1 MSTIFSKII
10 KREIPGHFIYEDDI
24 CVAIMDKFPAVEGQS
39 MVILKR
45 EVDYIFSVDDT
56 EYEHVFKVAKKIALA
71 SDQALS
77 TKRTC
82 LVVEG
87 FEVPHV
93 HIKLYPIK
101 EVEEGTSL
109 ATLTQQ
115 TREAT
120 DAELATVA
128 SRIKDSLQAHSPF

>member
-10 KREIPGHFIYEDDI
+10 ERKIPGHFIYEDDI
-24 CVAIMDKFPAVEGQS
+24 CVAIMDAFPAVEGQS

-45 EVDYIFSVDDT
+45 EVDYLFAVTDS
-56 EYEHVFKVAKKIALA
+56 EYEHLFKVAKKVAIA

-101 EVEEGTSL
+101 TIEAGTSL
-109 ATLTQQ
+109 KALTQQ

-120 DAELATVA
+120 DDELATLA
-128 SRIKDSLQAHSPF
+128 SCIKNSLQT

>member
-10 KREIPGHFIYEDDI
+10 ERKIPGHFIYEDDI
-24 CVAIMDKFPAVEGQS
+24 CVAIMDAFPAVEGQS

-45 EVDYIFSVDDT
+45 EVDYLFAVADS
-56 EYEHVFKVAKKIALA
+56 EYEHLFKVAKKVAIA

-101 EVEEGTSL
+101 TIEAGTSL
-109 ATLTQQ
+109 KALTQQ

-120 DAELATVA
+120 DDELATLA
-128 SRIKDSLQAHSPF
+128 SCIKNSLQT